1 VIYVYWKI
9 VSYRKQ
15 YNLDKRKFMVDRQQ
29 YQEND
34 KSMNIN
40 NNKTH
45 DIGNPG
51 LCSEHAHICGGYQTG

>member
-1 VIYVYWKI
+1 
-9 VSYRKQ
+9 
-15 YNLDKRKFMVDRQQ
+15 MVDRPNNIKK
-29 YQEND
+29 ND
-34 KSMNIN
+34 KSLNIN